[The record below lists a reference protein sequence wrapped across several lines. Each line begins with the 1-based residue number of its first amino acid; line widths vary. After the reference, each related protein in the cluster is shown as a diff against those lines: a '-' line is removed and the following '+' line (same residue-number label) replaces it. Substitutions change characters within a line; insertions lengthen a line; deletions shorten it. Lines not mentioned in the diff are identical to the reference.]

1 MRTETNS
8 RLDYGLTNHPWQ
20 IWLLLPVL
28 LLATLA
34 AYQPVWH
41 GGMLWDDD
49 GHITA
54 PNLRT
59 AHGLRQIWFDPFAA
73 QQYYPLTHTAF
84 WLQYRLWGDGT
95 LGYHLVSIIL
105 HALAAFLVA
114 LILRELNIPGA
125 ILAAVIFALHPVH
138 VESVAWISG
147 LKNTLSCMLY
157 LSAMLAYVHFDRRG
171 KIRIYILALA
181 LFLLALLSKTVTA
194 TLPAALL
201 VVFWWKRG
209 RLSLRYDVWPL
220 FPFFAFGVA
229 AGLFT
234 AWIERTII
242 GAQGAGFQFTFVERL
257 LIAGRA
263 FWFYLGKLLWPANL
277 VFIYPRWKINPDD
290 WLQFLYPAGVVLL
303 IAGLWFLRKR
313 SRASLAAMLLFGGT
327 LFPALGFFNVFSF
340 RFSFVADHFQHLAS
354 LGIITLFSAG
364 IVTLFQRWHVPAKAA
379 VFGMLVLA
387 GILAFSSRS
396 YSRQFVDIKTLYSS
410 TIKRNPSCWL
420 AYLNLGKLELHDR
433 NIIQAMVHLREAL
446 RLKPDLAE
454 AHYDMGL
461 SMHKLGRLD
470 EAIAEY
476 RQALRFKPNLPEAY
490 NNIGN
495 ALQEMGRV
503 DEAIPQ
509 YELAL
514 RLDPDFVYGLNNL
527 GYALQK
533 KGRLMEAAARFR
545 EALRLKPDYADAQGN
560 LTRTLLL
567 IRMRQK
573 SSE

>member
-1 MRTETNS
+1 MSMEIKS
-8 RLDYGLTNHPWQ
+8 PLGHGLANRHWQ
-20 IWLLLPVL
+20 IWLLLPAL
-28 LLATLA
+28 LLATFA

-54 PNLRT
+54 PNLRS
-59 AHGLRQIWFDPFAA
+59 AHGLWRIWFDPFAA

-84 WLQYRLWGDGT
+84 WLQSKLWVNGT
-95 LGYHLVSIIL
+95 SGYHLVNIVL

-114 LILRELNIPGA
+114 LILRELNMPGA

-138 VESVAWISG
+138 VESVAWISE
-147 LKNTLSCMLY
+147 LKNTLSCVLY

-181 LFLLALLSKTVTA
+181 LFLLALLSKTMTA
-194 TLPAALL
+194 SLPAALL
-201 VVFWWKRG
+201 VIFWWKRG

-220 FPFFAFGVA
+220 IPFFAFGIA

-242 GAQGAGFQFTFVERL
+242 GAQGAGFQFAFVERL

-263 FWFYLGKLLWPANL
+263 FWFYLAKLLWPANL
-277 VFIYPRWKINPDD
+277 IFIYPRWEINPAN
-290 WLQFLYPAGVVLL
+290 WWQFLYPAGVALL
-303 IAGLWFLRKR
+303 IAGLWFSRKR
-313 SRASLAAMLLFGGT
+313 SRAPLAALLFFGGT

-340 RFSFVADHFQHLAS
+340 RFSFVADHFQYLAS

-379 VFGMLVLA
+379 MSAMLVLA
-387 GILAFSSRS
+387 GILAFSSWS
-396 YSRQFVDIKTLYSS
+396 YSRQYVDLKTLYSS
-410 TIKRNPSCWL
+410 TIQRNPSCWL

-461 SMHKLGRLD
+461 AVQRLGRLD
-470 EAIAEY
+470 EAIDEY
-476 RQALRFKPNLPEAY
+476 RQALQLKPNLPEAY

-509 YELAL
+509 YEMAL
-514 RLDPDFVYGLNNL
+514 RLEPDFVYALNNL

-533 KGRLMEAAARFR
+533 KGRLMESAAHFR
-545 EALRLKPDYADAQGN
+545 EALRLKPDYADAERN

-567 IRMRQK
+567 IRMRQN

>member
-1 MRTETNS
+1 MSMERKSLPGHGPAN
-8 RLDYGLTNHPWQ
+8 RHWQ
-20 IWLLLPVL
+20 IWLLLPAL
-28 LLATLA
+28 LLAAFA

-49 GHITA
+49 GHITD
-54 PNLRT
+54 PHLRST
-59 AHGLRQIWFDPFAA
+59 HGLWRIWVDPFAT

-84 WLQYRLWGDGT
+84 WLQYKLWGDGT
-95 LGYHLVSIIL
+95 LGYHLVNIVL

-138 VESVAWISG
+138 VESVAWISE
-147 LKNTLSCMLY
+147 LKNTLSCLLY

-181 LFLLALLSKTVTA
+181 LFLLALLSKTMTA

-201 VVFWWKRG
+201 IVFWWKRG

-220 FPFFAFGVA
+220 IPFFALGIS

-234 AWIERTII
+234 VWVERTVI
-242 GAQGAGFQFTFVERL
+242 GAQGAGFHFIFIERL

-263 FWFYLGKLLWPANL
+263 FWFYLGKLFWPANL
-277 VFIYPRWKINPDD
+277 IFIYPRWEINPGD
-290 WLQFLYPAGVVLL
+290 WRQFLYPAGVALL
-303 IAGLWFLRKR
+303 IAGLWLLRKR
-313 SRASLAAMLLFGGT
+313 SRAPLAALLFFGGT

-340 RFSFVADHFQHLAS
+340 RFSFVADHFQYLAS

-364 IVTLFQRWHVPAKAA
+364 IVLLFQRWHVPAKAA
-379 VFGMLVLA
+379 VFGVLVLA
-387 GILAFSSRS
+387 GILAFSSWS
-396 YSRQFVDIKTLYSS
+396 YSRQYVDIKTLYSS
-410 TIKRNPSCWL
+410 TIQRNPSCWL

-433 NIIQAMVHLREAL
+433 AIAQAMIHLTEAL

-454 AHYDMGL
+454 AHYNMGL
-461 SMHKLGRLD
+461 GMHRLGRLD
-470 EAIAEY
+470 EAIAAY
-476 RQALRFKPNLPEAY
+476 RQALQLKSNLPEAY

-509 YELAL
+509 YEIAL
-514 RLDPDFVYGLNNL
+514 RLEPDFVYALNNL

-533 KGRLMEAAARFR
+533 KGRLMESAASFR
-545 EALRLKPDYADAQGN
+545 EALRIKPDYADAQKN

-567 IRMRQK
+567 IRMRQN